1 MRKLLTFLLVFALA
15 TPAYAQQ
22 QTTPQPAPG
31 SPFSQPVQDLVGQ
44 ATTDTTVANTSRDQG
59 TDNGRGT
66 LLLLSVVSLILIGGV
81 GVFIWWENAKNKT
94 AAEKH
99 RRNRM
104 RAGRPATSAASMSA
118 GSRSGPP
125 PPPRSKRRAK
135 AKRKKR

>member
-1 MRKLLTFLLVFALA
+1 VRKLLTFLLVFALA

-44 ATTDTTVANTSRDQG
+44 ATTETTVTPNKPKG
-59 TDNGRGT
+59 EDNGRGT

-81 GVFIWWENAKNKT
+81 GVFIWWESAKNKT

-99 RRNRM
+99 RRSRM

-125 PPPRSKRRAK
+125 PPPRSKRRAR

>member
-1 MRKLLTFLLVFALA
+1 VRKLLTPLLVLALA
-15 TPAYAQQ
+15 APAYAQQ

-44 ATTDTTVANTSRDQG
+44 ATTETTVTNTSRDQG

-81 GVFIWWENAKNKT
+81 GFFIWYEGAKRKT
-94 AAEKH
+94 TVEK
-99 RRNRM
+99 RRRHRM
-104 RAGRPATSAASMSA
+104 RSGRPGAPAAAMSA
-118 GSRSGPP
+118 GSRPGPP
-125 PPPRSKRRAK
+125 PPPRKRRSK